1 MKTSA
6 ALFLTDILPQK
17 RKFFSK
23 IVKNKVFG
31 KSDPDEVFAM
41 LRKSGVDG
49 IELFLPSYTKII
61 FDDIR
66 EAKKLLDI
74 NQMPVFSVH
83 QSLRFFSKT
92 KIAEITTLFAM
103 ADVLGAKVI
112 VLHMSSAGK
121 QLFDKEY
128 TDTLHSLEE
137 KYGMKVGFENREKY
151 IGSILDGYGWDQE
164 KFSTLMKE
172 AGFSITLDTTHLAQ
186 AGGDIVSF
194 FKQNKDRIVNIHLS
208 DYKPH
213 FLNSSLRPFRFKH
226 LPLGKGKLPIDEFIK
241 TLKKE
246 NYKGLITMEMH
257 TDLEG
262 MCESAEV
269 IKKIAKKAN

>member
-17 RKFFSK
+17 RKLFSK
-23 IVKNKVFG
+23 IVKNKIFG
-31 KSDPDEVFAM
+31 NLVPDEVFAT

-49 IELFLPSYTKII
+49 IELFLPSYAKVR
-61 FDDIR
+61 FDDIK
-66 EAKKLLDI
+66 EAKEVLDI
-74 NQMPVFSVH
+74 HHMPVLSVH

-103 ADVLGAKVI
+103 ADVMGAKVI

-137 KYGMKVGFENREKY
+137 KYGIKVGFENREKY
-151 IGSILDGYGWDQE
+151 IGSLFDGYGWDQE
-164 KFSTLMKE
+164 KFATLMKE
-172 AGFSITLDTTHLAQ
+172 SGFSITLDTTHLAQ
-186 AGGDIVSF
+186 AGGDIVKF
-194 FKQNKDRIVNIHLS
+194 FRDNKDRIINIHIS

-226 LPLGKGKLPIDEFIK
+226 LPLGKGKLPIDEFIS

-246 NYKGLITMEMH
+246 KYKGLVTMEMH
-257 TDLEG
+257 TDLQG

-269 IKKIAKKAN
+269 INNISKRVD